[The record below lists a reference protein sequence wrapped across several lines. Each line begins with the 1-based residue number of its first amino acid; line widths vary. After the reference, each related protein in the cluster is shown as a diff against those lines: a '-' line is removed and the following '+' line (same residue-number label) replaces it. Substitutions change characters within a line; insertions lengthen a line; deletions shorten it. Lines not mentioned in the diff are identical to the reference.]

1 MKDITKDDVIAYF
14 KEKKATEFDSP
25 VYIAVHDGD
34 GILQCTG
41 GCDESDLVLLLI
53 LHMRT
58 VHRIMKNNKEYFA
71 GGQLAE
77 DDRDFLDL
85 VDTLYIKSKR
95 HFQKSFEQGKAKTT
109 ITEIPRWMDDGTR
122 G

>member
-1 MKDITKDDVIAYF
+1 MITKDDVIAYF

-25 VYIAVHDGD
+25 VYIAAADGD

-41 GCDESDLVLLLI
+41 GCDESQLVLLLI

-58 VHRIMKNNKEYFA
+58 VQRIMKNNKEYFL

-77 DDRDFLDL
+77 DDQDFLDL
-85 VDTLYIKSKR
+85 VDTLYIQSKR
-95 HFQKSFEQGKAKTT
+95 KFPEYFKQDKAKTT
-109 ITEIPRWMDDGTR
+109 MIEIPRWMDDGSR

>member
-1 MKDITKDDVIAYF
+1 MITEDNVIEYF

-25 VYIAVHDGD
+25 VYIAVAVTDGD

-41 GCDESDLVLLLI
+41 GCDESELMMLLI

-58 VHRIMKNNKEYFA
+58 VQRIMKNNKEYCA
-71 GGQLAE
+71 GGQFAE
-77 DDRDFLDL
+77 DDQDFLDM
-85 VDTLYIKSKR
+85 VNTLYITSKR
-95 HFQKSFEQGKAKTT
+95 KFPEFFKQEKAKTT
-109 ITEIPRWMDDGTR
+109 MIEIPRWMDDGSR